1 MGTTEEKNDSRKNG
15 ILPQKE
21 FKARNSILTDLYEIN
36 HFKSLRHCFV
46 AVIIISFMNILICDM
61 LGTGSVS
68 YGLRYLII
76 GFGNIDYVILMWIIM
91 FAFTLMVHPAFSFW
105 ANIRIKLDPKSGL
118 LQLWDR
124 ACLVT
129 LISYMLLLL
138 YIPPYVKGY
147 LPIASSAIVLSEQIR
162 FFMKTHGFIRTNV
175 PIILG
180 HKLHTEKE
188 VPISKFSKYLYYL
201 FIPTFIYREEYPRTS
216 HIRWSFVILNFSEFW
231 AGISF
236 FCFLTANYLA
246 PDFQNFGIEPQ
257 DWRNVATLVFRTI
270 LPASLFMLVGF
281 YIVLHAWMN
290 AWAELMCFADR
301 LFYQDWWNTDTYAA
315 YYRKWNI
322 VVHDYLHTFIYRD
335 MYEIVAPGNKVV
347 ATCSV
352 FFISAL
358 VHEYIIG
365 FMLGYFF
372 PIMLIQFGFFG
383 MTLTFVKIKGKHVI
397 GNTFLWWSLSV
408 GIGMQISLYAMEYYA
423 RVNCPRTNE
432 KFIDYFIPR
441 ILSCN

>member
-1 MGTTEEKNDSRKNG
+1 MFLTQAALSVDE
-15 ILPQKE
+15 ILKFNNMLPV
-21 FKARNSILTDLYEIN
+21 
-36 HFKSLRHCFV
+36 LR
-46 AVIIISFMNILICDM
+46 
-61 LGTGSVS
+61 
-68 YGLRYLII
+68 
-76 GFGNIDYVILMWIIM
+76 
-91 FAFTLMVHPAFSFW
+91 
-105 ANIRIKLDPKSGL
+105 
-118 LQLWDR
+118 
-124 ACLVT
+124 
-129 LISYMLLLL
+129 
-138 YIPPYVKGY
+138 
-147 LPIASSAIVLSEQIR
+147 
-162 FFMKTHGFIRTNV
+162 
-175 PIILG
+175 
-180 HKLHTEKE
+180 
-188 VPISKFSKYLYYL
+188 
-201 FIPTFIYREEYPRTS
+201 RTS